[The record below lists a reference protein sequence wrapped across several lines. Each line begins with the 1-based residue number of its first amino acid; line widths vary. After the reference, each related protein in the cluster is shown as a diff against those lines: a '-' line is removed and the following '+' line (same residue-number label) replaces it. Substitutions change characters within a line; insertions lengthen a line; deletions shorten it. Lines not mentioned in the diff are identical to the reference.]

1 MTRLLVSVRDA
12 DEARIAI
19 AGGCDIIDLKEP
31 HAGPLGACTLEVMK
45 EVIDEV
51 AGRVPISAACGELVE
66 HGSDFTLLKSLP
78 EGLKLAKIG
87 PAQCIRESDISSELP
102 PNELHWT
109 SRLRAGWAA
118 LPRDIGRVAVAYAD
132 WRDCRAPNPG
142 RQLAMA
148 AEGGCEYFLLDTY
161 RKTHSVLTVA
171 SRADLAQWM
180 QQATSLGMQTVLAG
194 SLQIGDI
201 PAVTRRFRPDVIAV
215 RGAVC
220 DGDRAGNI
228 CIDRVRTLRAG
239 LLQVDQDLATLP

>member
-51 AGRVPISAACGELVE
+51 DGRVPISAACGELVE
-66 HGSDFTLLKSLP
+66 HGSDFTLLKSL
-78 EGLKLAKIG
+78 
-87 PAQCIRESDISSELP
+87 QCIRESDVSAELP
-102 PNELHWT
+102 SNELHWT

-239 LLQVDQDLATLP
+239 LVQVDQDLATLP